1 MGILH
6 SKKANEEHGTFIFD
20 RTENDQTQKPWSTS
34 NACRYKKKK
43 KERKKVNVFLLAVR
57 GFLNMIN
64 CETKIGTLWVIEKSN
79 IIKPKMQNVQI
90 RRTYRGHD
98 RLLFCQS
105 VYNYIGSHLNKDRER
120 ALLHSHSNVHT
131 ADPLQR
137 QGS

>member
-1 MGILH
+1 MKNTELLFLIELRTIRHKNHGALATLVGR
-6 SKKANEEHGTFIFD
+6 KKN
-20 RTENDQTQKPWSTS
+20 
-34 NACRYKKKK
+34 
-43 KERKKVNVFLLAVR
+43 RKKVNVFLLAVR